1 MEVNKFISKYRFLFF
16 ITCIL
21 IFIVL
26 LIFQFAK
33 YMVFREPEITK
44 PKIVTE
50 RGSIYDRNRKILAV
64 QATFYNLYADKS
76 LIKNIAETAAELT
89 SVLQMP
95 ESELLEKMQ
104 NSKSN
109 FLYLKKRI
117 TESEK
122 EAVKAVIDAK
132 NLSGIN
138 LESVCVHRCRF
149 FRR

>member
-1 MEVNKFISKYRFLFF
+1 MEVNKFISKYRFIFF

-33 YMVFREPEITK
+33 YMIFRTPEILK

-64 QATFYNLYADKS
+64 QTTFYNLYADKS
-76 LIKNIAETAAELT
+76 LIKSIAETADDLAP
-89 SVLQMP
+89 VLQQP

-109 FLYLKKRI
+109 FLYLKKSSYLYRNFSAAFYKP
-117 TESEK
+117 T
-122 EAVKAVIDAK
+122 
-132 NLSGIN
+132 N
-138 LESVCVHRCRF
+138 
-149 FRR
+149 